1 MARTLGAKQKPMSE
15 REEEAAAAAA
25 AENPAPEPIPNE
37 DPEARLASTLLNGLA
52 DLRKLDEK
60 ITAATAVV
68 KSLRG
73 DRKSVVAKL
82 GAAGLPASQIKEAM
96 EDAEREDDENVQR
109 EKSRQFIRKTI
120 NLPGADWY
128 ASFEGLPHG
137 VDDEQKW
144 YQRGL
149 KAGALAHDRDPPA
162 ECPPG
167 ECSQQYMK
175 GWDEK
180 QLERAM
186 EITQSEPIP
195 F

>member
-15 REEEAAAAAA
+15 REEEAAASV
-25 AENPAPEPIPNE
+25 APEPIPNE
-37 DPEARLASTLLNGLA
+37 DPELRLASTLLNGLA
-52 DLRKLDEK
+52 DLRKVDEK
-60 ITAATAVV
+60 IATASAVL
-68 KSLRG
+68 KGHRG
-73 DRKSVVAKL
+73 DRKAIVAKL
-82 GAAGLPASQIKEAM
+82 GAAGLPASQIKEAL
-96 EDAEREDDENVQR
+96 EDSERDDDENVSR

-120 NLPGADWY
+120 NLPGADWF

-149 KAGALAHDRDPPA
+149 KAGALAHDRNPPP
-162 ECPPG
+162 ECPDG
-167 ECSQQYMK
+167 ECVQQFMK

-186 EITQSEPIP
+186 EIKATES
-195 F
+195 FD

>member
-1 MARTLGAKQKPMSE
+1 MAKTLGAKQKPMSE
-15 REEEAAAAAA
+15 REEEAAAA
-25 AENPAPEPIPNE
+25 ENSAPEPILNE

-82 GAAGLPASQIKEAM
+82 DAAGLPASQIKEAM

-149 KAGALAHDRDPPA
+149 KAGALAHDREPPA

-167 ECSQQYMK
+167 RCVQEFMR

-186 EITQSEPIP
+186 EFSKADTAS
-195 F
+195 FD